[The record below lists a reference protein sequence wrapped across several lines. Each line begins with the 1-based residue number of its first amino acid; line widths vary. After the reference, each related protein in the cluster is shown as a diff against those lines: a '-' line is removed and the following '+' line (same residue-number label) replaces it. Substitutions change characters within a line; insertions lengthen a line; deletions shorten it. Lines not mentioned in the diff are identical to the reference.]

1 MDGKNL
7 SADPDIP
14 EPGRSNESML
24 IATDITEEFSNEICT
39 EGNFIPIQNTNNIS
53 KIQVNIEKSVDQNL
67 LLPDYNESTENAV
80 KYLIKPNVLNED
92 KYCVDKGGSEQ
103 KMSNDYP
110 VDDYLHDKNWLRHR
124 KHVFILSSA
133 GKPIYS
139 LHGNEDKLATIFGVM
154 QALVSFVQ
162 SNNDSIKYILAVGVK
177 FVFLVKSPIIL
188 VAVSKTDISVQQI
201 HMQLK

>member
-7 SADPDIP
+7 SADSDITA
-14 EPGRSNESML
+14 PGRSNESML
-24 IATDITEEFSNEICT
+24 IATDITEEFSIEIST
-39 EGNFIPIQNTNNIS
+39 EGNFLPVQNTNNIT
-53 KIQVNIEKSVDQNL
+53 KIQVNIEKSIDKNL
-67 LLPDYNESTENAV
+67 LLSDYNESTENAD
-80 KYLIKPNVLNED
+80 KYSIKPNELNED
-92 KYCVDKGGSEQ
+92 KYCVGNEGSES
-103 KMSNDYP
+103 KISNDYP
-110 VDDYLHDKNWLRHR
+110 VDDYLHDKNWLSHR

-162 SNNDSIKYILAVGVK
+162 SNNDSIKYIMAVGVK